1 MNDFYNFSLEPGKIK
16 EKSRDYMEENP
27 IISVIM
33 PFYNDK
39 KYIRQ
44 SVISVLNQTFP
55 YYEILIID
63 DGSKDEESIKELE
76 EVEKLD
82 KRIKVFHK
90 ENEGLAMTRDFGA
103 EKSAETVKYLM
114 FLDSD
119 DLLEKTYLE
128 CAYWT
133 LETNKDAAWAYSDS
147 IGFDAENYTWNKW
160 FDSEKMKKENELVS
174 AAMVRKTDYKKVRW
188 IWIKR
193 KISK

>member
-1 MNDFYNFSLEPGKIK
+1 MKQFFDFSLEPGKIK
-16 EKSRDYMEENP
+16 EKNRDYMEENP

-63 DGSKDEESIKELE
+63 DGSTDKESLKELE
-76 EVEKLD
+76 DVSKLD

>member
-1 MNDFYNFSLEPGKIK
+1 MNYFYNFSLEPGKIK
-16 EKSRDYMEENP
+16 ENNRDYMDENP

-63 DGSKDEESIKELE
+63 DGSKDEESLKELKD
-76 EVEKLD
+76 VTKLD

-103 EKSAETVKYLM
+103 KKSANSAKYLM

-147 IGFDAENYTWNKW
+147 IGFDADNYTWNKW

-174 AAMVRKTDYKKVRW
+174 AALVRKKDYKKVRR

-193 KISK
+193 KVSK